1 MAKKV
6 IDLIGKQLNIN
17 HKCTTHDIKIS
28 GGEFDTPDLVD
39 SFILSIKSRLKS
51 LQIAEKKAEYLVRT
65 YGKQANSILEIFENE
80 KFNYLVEAE
89 VWFSLRYD
97 STINLID
104 FFLRRTGKINFEPNI
119 VFKEAKI
126 TLSQF
131 VKFLN
136 WDKLAEESA
145 LKDLENYLTSVTTF
159 D

>member
-1 MAKKV
+1 M
-6 IDLIGKQLNIN
+6 
-17 HKCTTHDIKIS
+17 
-28 GGEFDTPDLVD
+28 
-39 SFILSIKSRLKS
+39 
-51 LQIAEKKAEYLVRT
+51 
-65 YGKQANSILEIFENE
+65 
-80 KFNYLVEAE
+80 VEAE

-119 VFKEAKI
+119 VLKEAKI

-131 VKFLN
+131 VKYLN

>member
-1 MAKKV
+1 M
-6 IDLIGKQLNIN
+6 
-17 HKCTTHDIKIS
+17 
-28 GGEFDTPDLVD
+28 
-39 SFILSIKSRLKS
+39 
-51 LQIAEKKAEYLVRT
+51 
-65 YGKQANSILEIFENE
+65 
-80 KFNYLVEAE
+80 VEAE

-119 VFKEAKI
+119 VLKEAKI

-131 VKFLN
+131 VKYLN
-136 WDKLAEESA
+136 WNELAEESA